1 MSLIY
6 HLHYYGGYQCTLQ
19 VQNTF
24 CYFRWNINIIL
35 IWLYNSHLFKC
46 AMRYRSD
53 SQWAGGICFRASCR
67 ASKRSSGSVSSDTNK
82 QPGQK
87 LSSVST
93 HLQCDRQTDLQAARL
108 LDINS
113 GYYMRCFIFCLLHLR
128 SVVFFNPVPKFGT
141 ILKFKILL
149 WLCSKNKH

>member
-82 QPGQK
+82 QTTRSK
-87 LSSVST
+87 TLICLDTSAVWLSNRSAGSKT
-93 HLQCDRQTDLQAARL
+93 
-108 LDINS
+108 S
-113 GYYMRCFIFCLLHLR
+113 GYYMSCFIFCLLHLR
-128 SVVFFNPVPKFGT
+128 SVVFFNPIPKFGT
-141 ILKFKILL
+141 ILKFKTLMSL
-149 WLCSKNKH
+149 RSKKKH

>member
-6 HLHYYGGYQCTLQ
+6 HLHYYGDYQCTLQ

-108 LDINS
+108 LDIIWAALFS
-113 GYYMRCFIFCLLHLR
+113 VYYIWGLWF
-128 SVVFFNPVPKFGT
+128 SFNPIPKFGT
-141 ILKFKILL
+141 ILKFKTLM

>member
-82 QPGQK
+82 QTNNQVKNSHLSRHICSVIVKQICRQQDFWILYELLYFLFTTFEVCGFLLTPYQNLGQFWSLK
-87 LSSVST
+87 L
-93 HLQCDRQTDLQAARL
+93 
-108 LDINS
+108 
-113 GYYMRCFIFCLLHLR
+113 
-128 SVVFFNPVPKFGT
+128 
-141 ILKFKILL
+141 
-149 WLCSKNKH
+149 